1 MQDDLHMVDQT
12 RDDLLDGWLN
22 HQRVTCSLSIV
33 FGRYYTFLS
42 SGFTNPAWLIGGG
55 CPPKI
60 VEIATQTV
68 LPQFNSWGVYE
79 SRFSVELNVCR
90 VEYANMAKLFSL
102 VNATFQL
109 SVIL

>member
-1 MQDDLHMVDQT
+1 MQDYLHMVDQT
-12 RDDLLDGWLN
+12 GDDLLDGWLN

-33 FGRYYTFLS
+33 FAR
-42 SGFTNPAWLIGGG
+42 FTNPAWLIGG

-68 LPQFNSWGVYE
+68 LSQFNSWGVYE
-79 SRFSVELNVCR
+79 SRLSVELNVCK
-90 VEYANMAKLFSL
+90 VEYANMAELFSL